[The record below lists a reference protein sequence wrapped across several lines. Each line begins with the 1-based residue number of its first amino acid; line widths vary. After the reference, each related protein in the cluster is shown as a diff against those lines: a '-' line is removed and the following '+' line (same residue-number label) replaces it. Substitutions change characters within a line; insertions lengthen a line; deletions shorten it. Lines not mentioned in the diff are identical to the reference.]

1 MQPRVINWMSITF
14 MGAIASAKEKVVP
27 FTTSEA
33 RKKKK
38 KTARGHLKKKKKKDC
53 HLQARQCKATLET
66 WIKKKRGKP

>member
-38 KTARGHLKKKKKKDC
+38 K
-53 HLQARQCKATLET
+53 LQED
-66 WIKKKRGKP
+66 I

>member
-38 KTARGHLKKKKKKDC
+38 KKTARGHLKKKKKKIVIY
-53 HLQARQCKATLET
+53 RQDNVKQ
-66 WIKKKRGKP
+66 P